1 MQVPVLVFMV
11 AERACRSPLSL
22 RLGSFDEDLFR
33 SSEAPRLHTFN
44 EGDDEALLALD
55 EIAMHAHNQAP
66 ANMKYDLGD
75 NVVEG

>member
-1 MQVPVLVFMV
+1 MQVPVLIYIV

-22 RLGSFDEDLFR
+22 RLGSFDEDLYL
-33 SSEAPRLHTFN
+33 SSEAQRVHTFN
-44 EGDDEALLALD
+44 EGDDEAFLALD

-75 NVVEG
+75 NVIEG